1 MIKYFIGIQIATAL
15 YLQFFQADEIFAPTL
30 VLIHIIAGI
39 FVPIVYYGD
48 SGIQHN
54 KNQPVIITFA
64 FALATGIGLMVTGV
78 TGFGQLILGF
88 HIITS
93 LIFIIFA
100 FQLLSFDFIK
110 FIFVTGALF
119 IIIVIAGVRDWRATD
134 QEYKIANFSPSPGST
149 QSGNYITA
157 TKINRSARCGTSGCH
172 PDIYQ
177 QWSQSAHRFSSFN
190 NPFYKA
196 SVDYLLSTSDTA
208 TVRWCGSC
216 HDPVMLYSGLMVGT
230 PDVDLPEAHAG
241 ITCEIC
247 HGIIDIPD
255 ITGNANYVLNSP
267 IEYPFSH
274 SKGMLAAVNRML
286 IRTKPEAHRKAMLQP
301 LHKSETFCATCHKV
315 SLDVAIN
322 DYKWL
327 RGQDEYDA
335 WQASGVSYNAVA
347 AFYNPPQSLTCQS
360 CHMALEK
367 SNDRGND
374 YRKVF
379 GHFFPAANTAL
390 PSLTELKNS
399 EWINRTSQ
407 FLQDDRIN
415 IDIFGA
421 IIDSELIAPLSD
433 QLQVK
438 PGQQVRFEVI
448 VRTKKIGHTFPG
460 GTIDSNEPWL
470 EIIGTNQNGETF
482 FSSGSIHPDKHVDPS
497 AHFFRGVLLDGD
509 GEFILKRNPHEWRT
523 TLYNNSIPPGSADV
537 IHYTWL
543 VPSDFDEEI
552 NLIAKVN
559 YRKFNRSIT
568 IHSLD
573 ELIDLPVVEMARDA
587 IIISRLEKTELA
599 NNAGMR
605 YNDYGIAMLR
615 QNNLEASR
623 LAFEN
628 VTKLIPGYADGY
640 VNMARVLIKEGK
652 FNAAKFQLD
661 KALDLK
667 NNFPKAKY
675 FLALISKITGD
686 YKEAISLFKFV
697 RETHPNDRAMLK
709 DFGQTQYFAE
719 NWIDA
724 SLIYNDV
731 LRIDPE
737 DAETHY
743 NLMLIHQKLGDIGQ
757 AKYHSEKYLK
767 YKPDEQARSISQT
780 ARLRFPH
787 ANNEAQQVH
796 SHQLIQR
803 ELFSTLK

>member
-1 MIKYFIGIQIATAL
+1 MIKYLIGIQVSTAV
-15 YLQFFQADEIFAPTL
+15 YLQFFQADEIFAPIL

-39 FVPIVYYGD
+39 LVPIVYYGKP
-48 SGIQHN
+48 GIQDN
-54 KNQPVIITFA
+54 KNQPVIITFV
-64 FALATGIGLMVTGV
+64 FVLATGIGLMVTGV

-88 HIITS
+88 HIIAS
-93 LIFIIFA
+93 LIFVIFA
-100 FQLLSFDFIK
+100 FQLLSFDFIR
-110 FIFVTGALF
+110 FILVTGALL
-119 IIIVIAGVRDWRATD
+119 IIMVIAGVKDWSTTD
-134 QEYKIANFSPSPGST
+134 QEHKIADFFPSPGST

-157 TKINRSARCGTSGCH
+157 AKINRSARCGTSGCH

-196 SVDYLLSTSDTA
+196 SVDYLLSTSDTT

-230 PDVDLPEAHAG
+230 PDVNLPEANSG

-255 ITGNANYVLNSP
+255 ITGNANYVLNTP

-286 IRTKPEAHRKAMLQP
+286 IRLKPEAHRKAMLQP

-315 SLDVAIN
+315 SLDVPIN
-322 DYKWL
+322 HYKWL

-347 AFYNPPQSLTCQS
+347 SFYNPPKSLTCQS
-360 CHMALEK
+360 CHMAREK

-374 YRKVF
+374 YQKVF

-390 PSLTELKNS
+390 PSLIESKND
-399 EWINRTSQ
+399 EWLNRTSQ

-421 IIDSELIAPLSD
+421 IIDSKLIAPLED

-470 EIIGTNQNGETF
+470 EIIGTNENGDTF
-482 FSSGSIHPDKHVDPS
+482 FSSGAIQSDKSVDPA
-497 AHFFRGVLLDGD
+497 AHFFRGILLDGE
-509 GEFILKRNPHEWRT
+509 GKFIQKRNPHEWRT

-537 IHYTWL
+537 IHFVWT
-543 VPSDFDEEI
+543 VPEDFNSQI
-552 NLIAKVN
+552 KLIAKVN

-568 IHSLD
+568 IHSLENPI
-573 ELIDLPVVEMARDA
+573 ELPIVKMAEDHLTISA
-587 IIISRLEKTELA
+587 IGQTKFAENSGLRF
-599 NNAGMR
+599 
-605 YNDYGIAMLR
+605 NDYGIALLR
-615 QNNLEASR
+615 QNNLEGAR
-623 LAFEN
+623 LAFVQ
-628 VTKLIPGYADGY
+628 VTRLMPGYADGF
-640 VNMARVLIKEGK
+640 VNLARVLIKTGE
-652 FNAAKFQLD
+652 FEDAEYQLNT
-661 KALDLK
+661 ALELK
-667 NNFPKAKY
+667 PGFPKAKY
-675 FLALISKITGD
+675 FQALIAKTKGD
-686 YKEAISLFKFV
+686 YKQALTLFAEV
-697 RETHPNDRAMLK
+697 RLTNPNDRVMLRH
-709 DFGQTQYFAE
+709 FGQTHFFAE
-719 NWIDA
+719 NWEKA
-724 SLIYNDV
+724 KLVYSDV

-737 DAETHY
+737 DAEAHY
-743 NLMLIHQKLGDIGQ
+743 NLMLLNRKLVDLGQ

-767 YKPDEQARSISQT
+767 YKPDEQARSISQIT
-780 ARLRFPH
+780 RLRFPH
-787 ANNEAQQVH
+787 ANNEAQLVH
-796 SHQLIQR
+796 SHVL
-803 ELFSTLK
+803 SM